1 MAIFLFF
8 LVVVTVLFFLVV
20 VTVLFFLVVVA
31 IFLVVVAIFTKLDRL
46 YEVDRRDDRNAGLLD
61 RFKDVPDAFFEECA
75 VDNEGVGAFHQRNL
89 LGRGLKVMWIC
100 ANGHDRHDV
109 RLVADQVLHH
119 IAQDVGRDG
128 DRG

>member
-1 MAIFLFF
+1 M
-8 LVVVTVLFFLVV
+8 TVLFFLVV
-20 VTVLFFLVVVA
+20 VTVLLFLFLIVVTVLLFL
-31 IFLVVVAIFTKLDRL
+31 FLVVVAIFTKLDRL

-89 LGRGLKVMWIC
+89 LGGGLKVMWIC